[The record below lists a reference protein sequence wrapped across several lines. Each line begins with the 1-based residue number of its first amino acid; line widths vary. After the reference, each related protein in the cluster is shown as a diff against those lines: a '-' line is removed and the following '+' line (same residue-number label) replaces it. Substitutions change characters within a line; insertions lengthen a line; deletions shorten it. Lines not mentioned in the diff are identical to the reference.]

1 MVSFCMSHNL
11 HYLCL
16 CIIAIMMDIKDIKKE
31 WNATILDILKAF
43 MKICKDNGLTY
54 YCCAGTAIGA
64 VRHHGII
71 PWDDDIDVIMPRPD
85 YDRLL
90 EIAKTA
96 DFGEYEIITP
106 YDDETYPLY
115 FSKLSNRNTT
125 LIEDRQIPCV
135 IGLYVDIFPLDA
147 TDDDVAK
154 AKQLKDRYTK
164 IINRLNAVSTHN
176 TFGEYLSLL
185 KKKEEWGRFA
195 IKTLAFFCRSALRR
209 HLIRQMDRL
218 SHLYDYDKAKNVQVY
233 TGSYG
238 HREVFPKSWL
248 GKGKEFPFED
258 TTVLL
263 PECYDEYLRHFF
275 NDYMQFPPVEQ
286 RIEKHNRAY
295 LNIHKK
301 ETREEIRKKVDFR
314 I

>member
-1 MVSFCMSHNL
+1 MSHNL

-90 EIAKTA
+90 EIAKTV
-96 DFGEYEIITP
+96 DFGKYEIITP

-115 FSKLSNRNTT
+115 FSKISNRNTT

-154 AKQLKDRYTK
+154 AKRLKDRYTK

-218 SHLYDYDKAKNVQVY
+218 SHLYNYDKAKNVQVY

-295 LNIHKK
+295 LNIHEK

>member
-1 MVSFCMSHNL
+1 MSHNL

-90 EIAKTA
+90 DIAKTA

-154 AKQLKDRYTK
+154 AKRLKDRYTK

-195 IKTLAFFCRSALRR
+195 IKTLAFFCRSAMRR

>member
-1 MVSFCMSHNL
+1 MSHNL

-154 AKQLKDRYTK
+154 ARRLKDRYTK

-195 IKTLAFFCRSALRR
+195 IKTLAFFCRSTLRR

>member
-1 MVSFCMSHNL
+1 MSHNL

-43 MKICKDNGLTY
+43 MKICKDNELTY

-96 DFGEYEIITP
+96 NFGKYEIITP

-154 AKQLKDRYTK
+154 AKRLKDRYTK

-185 KKKEEWGRFA
+185 KKKEKWGRFA

-258 TTVLL
+258 TTVML

-295 LNIHKK
+295 LNIHEK

>member
-1 MVSFCMSHNL
+1 MSHNL

-115 FSKLSNRNTT
+115 FSKISNRNTT

-154 AKQLKDRYTK
+154 AKRLKDRYTK

-185 KKKEEWGRFA
+185 KKKEKWGRFA

-258 TTVLL
+258 TTVML

>member
-96 DFGEYEIITP
+96 DFGKYEIITP

-154 AKQLKDRYTK
+154 AKRLKDRYTK

-195 IKTLAFFCRSALRR
+195 IKALAFFCRSALRR

-295 LNIHKK
+295 LNIHEK

>member
-1 MVSFCMSHNL
+1 MSHNL

-90 EIAKTA
+90 EIAKAA
-96 DFGEYEIITP
+96 DFGKYEIITP

-154 AKQLKDRYTK
+154 AKRLKDRYTK

-195 IKTLAFFCRSALRR
+195 IKTLAFFCRSAVRR

-295 LNIHKK
+295 LNIHEK

>member
-1 MVSFCMSHNL
+1 
-11 HYLCL
+11 
-16 CIIAIMMDIKDIKKE
+16 MDIKNIKKE

-43 MKICKDNGLTY
+43 MQICKDNSLTY

-64 VRHHGII
+64 VRHQGII

-90 EIAKTA
+90 EIAKTT
-96 DFGEYEIITP
+96 DFGKYELITP
-106 YDDETYPLY
+106 YNDDTYPLY
-115 FSKLSNRNTT
+115 FSKISNKNTT
-125 LIEDRQIPCV
+125 LVEDRQIPCV

-147 TDDDVAK
+147 TDDDINK
-154 AKQLKDRYTK
+154 AWELKDRYTK

-176 TFGEYLSLL
+176 TFAEYMSLL
-185 KKKEEWGRFA
+185 KDPKEWGRFA
-195 IKTLAFFCRSALRR
+195 IKTLAFFCRSSIRR
-209 HLIRQMDRL
+209 RLIWQMDRL
-218 SHLYDYDKAKNVQVY
+218 SHMYDYETAKNVQVY

-238 HREVFPKSWL
+238 HKEVFPKSWL
-248 GKGKEFPFED
+248 GKGKEFQFED

-263 PECYDEYLRHFF
+263 PENYDEYLRHFF
-275 NDYMQFPPVEQ
+275 NDYMQFPPEEQ

-295 LNIHKK
+295 LNINKK
-301 ETREEIRKKVDFR
+301 ETREEIRKNVDFK

>member
-1 MVSFCMSHNL
+1 MSHNL

-43 MKICKDNGLTY
+43 MKICKDNELTY

-96 DFGEYEIITP
+96 NFGKYEIITP

-154 AKQLKDRYTK
+154 AKRLKDRYTK

-195 IKTLAFFCRSALRR
+195 IKTLAFFCRSAMRR

>member
-1 MVSFCMSHNL
+1 MSHNL

-90 EIAKTA
+90 EIAKAA

-154 AKQLKDRYTK
+154 AKRLKDRYTK

-195 IKTLAFFCRSALRR
+195 IKALAFFCRSAVRR

-238 HREVFPKSWL
+238 HREVFPKAWL

-301 ETREEIRKKVDFR
+301 ETREEIRKKVDFK

>member
-1 MVSFCMSHNL
+1 
-11 HYLCL
+11 
-16 CIIAIMMDIKDIKKE
+16 MDIKDIKKE
-31 WNATILDILKAF
+31 WNATILNILKAF
-43 MKICKDNGLTY
+43 IKICEEHGLTY

-90 EIAKTA
+90 QIAAQT
-96 DFGEYEIITP
+96 DFGKYELITP
-106 YDDETYPLY
+106 YSDNTYPLY
-115 FSKLSNRNTT
+115 FSKIANKDTT

-147 TDDDVAK
+147 TDDDVEK
-154 AKQLKDRYTK
+154 AMRLKDKYTK
-164 IINRLNAVSTHN
+164 IISRLNAVSTHN

-185 KKKEEWGRFA
+185 KKRKEWGRFA
-195 IKTLAFFCRSALRR
+195 IKTLAYFCRQTLRK
-209 HLIRQMDRL
+209 HLIRQMDRM
-218 SHLYDYDKAKNVQVY
+218 SHQYDYDKAKNVQVY

-238 HREVFPKSWL
+238 HREVFPKAWL
-248 GKGKEFPFED
+248 GKGKEFRFED

-263 PECYDEYLRHFF
+263 PERYDEYLRHFF

-286 RIEKHNRAY
+286 RIEKHSRAY
-295 LNIHKK
+295 LNIHRK
-301 ETREEIRKKVDFR
+301 ETREEIRRKVDFK

>member
-1 MVSFCMSHNL
+1 MSHNL

-90 EIAKTA
+90 EIAKAA

-154 AKQLKDRYTK
+154 AKRLKDRYTK

-195 IKTLAFFCRSALRR
+195 IKTLAFFCRSAVRR

-238 HREVFPKSWL
+238 HREVFPKAWL

-295 LNIHKK
+295 LNIHEK

>member
-1 MVSFCMSHNL
+1 MSHNL

-96 DFGEYEIITP
+96 NFGKYEIITP

-154 AKQLKDRYTK
+154 AKRLKDRYTK

-185 KKKEEWGRFA
+185 KKKEKWGRFA

-258 TTVLL
+258 TTVML

-295 LNIHKK
+295 LNIHEK

>member
-1 MVSFCMSHNL
+1 MSHNL

-96 DFGEYEIITP
+96 NFGKYEIITP

-154 AKQLKDRYTK
+154 AKRLKDRYTK

-185 KKKEEWGRFA
+185 KKKEKWGRFA

-238 HREVFPKSWL
+238 HREVFPKAWL

-295 LNIHKK
+295 LNIHEK

>member
-1 MVSFCMSHNL
+1 MSHNL

-154 AKQLKDRYTK
+154 AKRLKDRYTK

-185 KKKEEWGRFA
+185 KKKEKWGRFA

-258 TTVLL
+258 TTVML

>member
-1 MVSFCMSHNL
+1 MSHNL

-96 DFGEYEIITP
+96 DFGKYEIITP

-154 AKQLKDRYTK
+154 AKRLKDRYTK

-195 IKTLAFFCRSALRR
+195 IKALAFFCRSALRR

-275 NDYMQFPPVEQ
+275 NDYMQFPPVEH

>member
-1 MVSFCMSHNL
+1 
-11 HYLCL
+11 
-16 CIIAIMMDIKDIKKE
+16 MDIKDIKKE

-96 DFGEYEIITP
+96 DFGKYEIITP

-195 IKTLAFFCRSALRR
+195 IKALAFFCRSAVRR

-238 HREVFPKSWL
+238 HREVFPKAWL

-275 NDYMQFPPVEQ
+275 NDYMLFPPVEQ

>member
-1 MVSFCMSHNL
+1 MSHNL

-90 EIAKTA
+90 EIAKAA
-96 DFGEYEIITP
+96 DFGKYEIITP

-154 AKQLKDRYTK
+154 AKRLKDRYTK

-195 IKTLAFFCRSALRR
+195 IKTLAFFCRSAVRR

-218 SHLYDYDKAKNVQVY
+218 SYLYDYDKAKNVQVY

>member
-1 MVSFCMSHNL
+1 
-11 HYLCL
+11 
-16 CIIAIMMDIKDIKKE
+16 MDIKNIKKE

-43 MKICKDNGLTY
+43 IKICEEHGLTY

-90 EIAKTA
+90 QIAKHT
-96 DFGEYEIITP
+96 DFGNYELITP

-115 FSKLSNRNTT
+115 FSKLANKNTT

-147 TDDDVAK
+147 TDDDVKK
-154 AKQLKDRYTK
+154 AMRLKDKYTK

-176 TFGEYLSLL
+176 TFGEYMALL
-185 KKKEEWGRFA
+185 MDVKEWGRFV
-195 IKTLAFFCRSALRR
+195 IKTLAYFCRPALRR
-209 HLIRQMDRL
+209 HLIRQMDRM
-218 SHLYDYDKAKNVQVY
+218 SHLYDYETAKNVQVY

-248 GKGKEFPFED
+248 GKGKEFRFED

-263 PECYDEYLRHFF
+263 PENYDEYLRHFF
-275 NDYMQFPPVEQ
+275 NDYMQFPPEEQ

-295 LNIHKK
+295 LNIHRK
-301 ETREEIRKKVDFR
+301 ETRDEIRKKVDFN

>member
-1 MVSFCMSHNL
+1 MSHNL

-125 LIEDRQIPCV
+125 LIENRQIPCV

-154 AKQLKDRYTK
+154 ARRLKDRYTK

>member
-1 MVSFCMSHNL
+1 
-11 HYLCL
+11 
-16 CIIAIMMDIKDIKKE
+16 MDIKNIKKE

-43 MKICKDNGLTY
+43 IKICEEHGLTY

-90 EIAKTA
+90 QIAKHT
-96 DFGEYEIITP
+96 DFGNYELITP

-115 FSKLSNRNTT
+115 FSKLANKNTT

-147 TDDDVAK
+147 TDDDVEK
-154 AKQLKDRYTK
+154 AMRLKDKYTK

-176 TFGEYLSLL
+176 KFGEYMALL
-185 KKKEEWGRFA
+185 MDVKEWGRFV
-195 IKTLAFFCRSALRR
+195 IKTLAYFCRPALRR
-209 HLIRQMDRL
+209 HLIRQMDRM
-218 SHLYDYDKAKNVQVY
+218 SHMYDYETAKNVQVY

-248 GKGKEFPFED
+248 GKGKEFRFED

-263 PECYDEYLRHFF
+263 PENYDEYLRHFF
-275 NDYMQFPPVEQ
+275 NDYMQFPPEEQ

-295 LNIHKK
+295 LNIHRK
-301 ETREEIRKKVDFR
+301 ETRDEIRKKVDFN

>member
-1 MVSFCMSHNL
+1 MSHNL

-115 FSKLSNRNTT
+115 FSKISNRNTT

-154 AKQLKDRYTK
+154 ARRLKDRYTK

-209 HLIRQMDRL
+209 HQIRQMDRL

>member
-1 MVSFCMSHNL
+1 
-11 HYLCL
+11 
-16 CIIAIMMDIKDIKKE
+16 MDIKNIKKE

-43 MKICKDNGLTY
+43 IKICEEHGLTY

-90 EIAKTA
+90 QIDKHT
-96 DFGEYEIITP
+96 DFGNYELITP

-115 FSKLSNRNTT
+115 FSKLANKNTT

-147 TDDDVAK
+147 TDDDVEK
-154 AKQLKDRYTK
+154 AMRLKDKYTK

-176 TFGEYLSLL
+176 TFGEYMALL
-185 KKKEEWGRFA
+185 MDVKEWGRFV
-195 IKTLAFFCRSALRR
+195 IKTLAYFCRPALRR
-209 HLIRQMDRL
+209 HLIRQMDRM
-218 SHLYDYDKAKNVQVY
+218 SHLYDYETAKNVQVY

-248 GKGKEFPFED
+248 GKGKEFRFED

-263 PECYDEYLRHFF
+263 PENYDEYLRHFF
-275 NDYMQFPPVEQ
+275 NDYMQFPPEEQ

-295 LNIHKK
+295 LNIHRK
-301 ETREEIRKKVDFR
+301 ETRDEIRKKVDFN

>member
-1 MVSFCMSHNL
+1 MSHNL

-31 WNATILDILKAF
+31 WNATILEILKEF

-90 EIAKTA
+90 EIAKTV
-96 DFGEYEIITP
+96 DFGKYEIITP

-154 AKQLKDRYTK
+154 ARRLKDRYTK

>member
-1 MVSFCMSHNL
+1 
-11 HYLCL
+11 
-16 CIIAIMMDIKDIKKE
+16 MDIKNIKKE

-43 MKICKDNGLTY
+43 IKICEEHGLTY

-90 EIAKTA
+90 EIAKQA
-96 DFGEYEIITP
+96 DFGNYELITP
-106 YDDETYPLY
+106 YDDDTYPLY
-115 FSKLSNRNTT
+115 FSKLANRNTT

-147 TDDDVAK
+147 TDDDVEK
-154 AKQLKDRYTK
+154 AQRLKDKYTK

-176 TFGEYLSLL
+176 TFGEYMALL
-185 KKKEEWGRFA
+185 KDVKEWGRFV
-195 IKTLAFFCRSALRR
+195 IKTLAYFCRPALRR
-209 HLIRQMDRL
+209 HLIRQMDRM

-248 GKGKEFPFED
+248 GKGKEFKFED

-263 PECYDEYLRHFF
+263 PENYDEYLRHFF
-275 NDYMQFPPVEQ
+275 SDYMQFPPEEQ

-295 LNIHKK
+295 LNIHRK
-301 ETREEIRKKVDFR
+301 ETRDEIRKKVDFN

>member
-1 MVSFCMSHNL
+1 MSHNL

-43 MKICKDNGLTY
+43 MKICKDNGLTC

-96 DFGEYEIITP
+96 DFGKYEIITP

-154 AKQLKDRYTK
+154 AKRLKDRYTK

-195 IKTLAFFCRSALRR
+195 IKTLAFFCRSAMRR

-295 LNIHKK
+295 LNIHEK

>member
-1 MVSFCMSHNL
+1 MSHNL

-90 EIAKTA
+90 EIAKTV
-96 DFGEYEIITP
+96 DFGKYEIITP

-115 FSKLSNRNTT
+115 FSKISNRNTT

-135 IGLYVDIFPLDA
+135 IGLYVDIF
-147 TDDDVAK
+147 
-154 AKQLKDRYTK
+154 
-164 IINRLNAVSTHN
+164 I
-176 TFGEYLSLL
+176 
-185 KKKEEWGRFA
+185 
-195 IKTLAFFCRSALRR
+195 
-209 HLIRQMDRL
+209 
-218 SHLYDYDKAKNVQVY
+218 
-233 TGSYG
+233 
-238 HREVFPKSWL
+238 
-248 GKGKEFPFED
+248 
-258 TTVLL
+258 
-263 PECYDEYLRHFF
+263 
-275 NDYMQFPPVEQ
+275 
-286 RIEKHNRAY
+286 
-295 LNIHKK
+295 
-301 ETREEIRKKVDFR
+301 
-314 I
+314 

>member
-1 MVSFCMSHNL
+1 MLTFATINTKNME
-11 HYLCL
+11 
-16 CIIAIMMDIKDIKKE
+16 IKSIKKE

-96 DFGEYEIITP
+96 DFGKYEIITP

-147 TDDDVAK
+147 TDDDMAK
-154 AKQLKDRYTK
+154 AKRLKDRYTK

-195 IKTLAFFCRSALRR
+195 IKTLAFFCRSAVRR

-238 HREVFPKSWL
+238 HREVFPKAWL

-295 LNIHKK
+295 LNIHEK